1 MDDGPGYD
9 TSNLQALRQELRR
22 LNIAAIET
30 RLLPPLGGRHQR
42 PSVSAASEAARPAST
57 RNGKAGAKRLLSM
70 LRRSEG
76 DDSPP
81 VPGTDFTE
89 AGVVRL
95 LAHLRHAGNKK
106 PARYLQR
113 LRRYLARPVQF
124 GMRVSA
130 GVSVERLQWVSRY
143 LRDIEAYGLDHV
155 RMVTAARRGRQARPP
170 SSTEPRSPDVERP
183 TSGAEASH
191 ASVGGRA
198 EAR

>member
-1 MDDGPGYD
+1 MDDGLGYD

-30 RLLPPLGGRHQR
+30 RLLPPLRSPNRRAAAGG
-42 PSVSAASEAARPAST
+42 ASEAPRPASA

-70 LRRSEG
+70 LRRLEG

-95 LAHLRHAGNKK
+95 LAHLRDAGNKK

-124 GMRVSA
+124 GLRVSA

-155 RMVTAARRGRQARPP
+155 RMVTAARRGRQARSL
-170 SSTEPRSPDVERP
+170 SSTGPLSLDSEPGTARP
-183 TSGAEASH
+183 EASH
-191 ASVGGRA
+191 APVGGPA